1 MSAPAYSWLNQP
13 EVHALRDKGE
23 AAHFGAWA
31 TIMVARFA
39 IARRVDQDI
48 YTPEEFDRS
57 NAVIDARLD
66 DHGEPP
72 LAFVRCWILDMVDTY
87 QWLADHEEA
96 AARRLYCA
104 ELVTALRGMWKRY
117 ALPVAA

>member
-1 MSAPAYSWLNQP
+1 MSVPAYNWRVQP
-13 EVHALRDKGE
+13 EIHALREKGD

-31 TIMVARFA
+31 TIMYGRFA
-39 IARRVDQDI
+39 IARRVDMDS
-48 YTPEEFDRS
+48 YTPEEFDQTS
-57 NAVIDARLD
+57 ALIDARLN

-72 LAFVRCWILDMVDTY
+72 LAFVRCWIFDMVDTY

-104 ELVTALRGMWKRY
+104 ELVKVLRGLWKRY